1 MRWLVLV
8 LATAMMTAGLAWATE
23 GNGTEDDGDDGPN
36 GKGRGG
42 DRRDDARERTGE
54 AREKVQEH
62 FQKHGDKWV
71 VQNEDLTIWFHQG
84 DRSKPVLAVFR
95 TGEDGN
101 RSGFKM
107 MLDELFEASAVAP
120 KPVRNAT
127 GNGTGDDDPDDDDDD
142 GNDTADDDGDGPA
155 WKRVRGHRVNLHPAR
170 EWWTNVTNATDEVTI
185 TMGHLF
191 NQGNVSLVF
200 HVPKVSGAVKF
211 DVLVHD
217 WKWADANN
225 TLALRLKVLEKGAQQ
240 RGPNATFD
248 GGYVSWATTADVT
261 YPGGATASIP
271 VVSEVRNHGEGARI
285 LLKFNGTGGY
295 SALDYDPTIAVQ
307 WAGSQQPA
315 NATPGAAAV
324 FVVVAVAAVAVLAG
338 TRRGSSR

>member
-1 MRWLVLV
+1 MRWTVLL
-8 LATAMMTAGLAWATE
+8 LAAAMLTTGFAVATE
-23 GNGTEDDGDDGPN
+23 GNDTDDGDDRS

-42 DRRDDARERTGE
+42 DRRDAAKDRMED
-54 AREKVQEH
+54 AREKVREH
-62 FQKHGDKWV
+62 FGKHSDKWV
-71 VQNEDLTIWFHQG
+71 IQNEDLTIWFHQG

-127 GNGTGDDDPDDDDDD
+127 GNGTGDDDHGDDDDD
-142 GNDTADDDGDGPA
+142 GNETEDDDGDGPS

-170 EWWTNVTNATDEVTI
+170 EWWTNVTNGTDEVTI
-185 TMGHLF
+185 TMSHLF

-200 HVPKVSGAVKF
+200 HVPKVSGPVKF

-248 GGYVSWATTADVT
+248 GGYVSWATTANVT

-295 SALDYDPTIAVQ
+295 SSLDYDPTIAVQ
-307 WAGSQQPA
+307 WAGEPRQ
-315 NATPGAAAV
+315 NVPGPGPVLVLGVLGLAAAAW
-324 FVVVAVAAVAVLAG
+324 AV
-338 TRRGSSR
+338 RRRP